1 MSQKTN
7 PKRILDNEAIS
18 GGRNIRASPQKLNL
32 VAQSIRGIEA
42 SKAIAYL
49 TFSKKRISNDVKKV
63 LQSAIAN
70 AENNHGLDVDKL
82 FVKEAFVGKG
92 LVMKRLRARARGRA
106 ARILKPFSHLSIIVH
121 EKEEVDNGSES

>member
-18 GGRNIRASPQKLNL
+18 IGRNIRVSPQKLNL

-42 SKAIAYL
+42 SKAIANL
-49 TFSKKRISNDVKKV
+49 TFSKKRISSEVKKV

-92 LVMKRLRARARGRA
+92 ILMKRFHAR
-106 ARILKPFSHLSIIVH
+106 SI
-121 EKEEVDNGSES
+121 